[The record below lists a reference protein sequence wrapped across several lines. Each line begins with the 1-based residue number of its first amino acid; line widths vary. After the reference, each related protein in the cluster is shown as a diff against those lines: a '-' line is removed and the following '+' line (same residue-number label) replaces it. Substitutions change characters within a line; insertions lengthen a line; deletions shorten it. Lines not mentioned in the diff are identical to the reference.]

1 MPPKAHRTQAE
12 YLKIGQARRK
22 GTNML
27 GKHKEPENMGAGP
40 QDTGVLTALLAAR
53 VAGLGIE

>member
-1 MPPKAHRTQAE
+1 MKEERFLVRH
-12 YLKIGQARRK
+12 LKVARRK
-22 GTNML
+22 GTKML

>member
-1 MPPKAHRTQAE
+1 
-12 YLKIGQARRK
+12 
-22 GTNML
+22 ML